1 MIVAERKTG
10 VASNDSQRGSGWV
23 VKGSMLA
30 AFAAL
35 LAMASATVAS
45 AETVTGEVVD
55 AFCFS
60 AMGAKGA
67 SHKQCAV
74 ACVKKGIPVS
84 LVEPSGN
91 VYILLPAKNDQP
103 LPDGVYS
110 KMEDQV
116 TVTGKEYSKGGVNFL
131 TAESVK

>member
-1 MIVAERKTG
+1 MNK
-10 VASNDSQRGSGWV
+10 
-23 VKGSMLA
+23 
-30 AFAAL
+30 F
-35 LAMASATVAS
+35 ATVAVGLMLATGLAGYLFAAGS
-45 AETVTGEVVD
+45 APEKSVTGTLED
-55 AFCFS
+55 SYCYG

-84 LVEPSGN
+84 LVEASGN

-131 TAESVK
+131 TAESLK

>member
-1 MIVAERKTG
+1 MNK
-10 VASNDSQRGSGWV
+10 
-23 VKGSMLA
+23 
-30 AFAAL
+30 F
-35 LAMASATVAS
+35 ATVAVGLMLATGLAGYLFAAGS
-45 AETVTGEVVD
+45 APEKSVTGTLQD
-55 AFCFS
+55 SYCYG

-67 SHKQCAV
+67 TSHKQCAV

-84 LVEPSGN
+84 LVEASGN